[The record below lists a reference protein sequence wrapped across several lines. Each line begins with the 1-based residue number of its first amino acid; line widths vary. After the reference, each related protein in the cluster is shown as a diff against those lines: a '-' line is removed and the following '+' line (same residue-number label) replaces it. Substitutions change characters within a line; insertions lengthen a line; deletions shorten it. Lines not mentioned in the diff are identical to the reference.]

1 MLLLDEAIT
10 IPARARDFLGF
21 RRWAI
26 SDEFPQTGHISFL
39 DGEIFVDMSP
49 QEIENHDGIKGE
61 VTSRLI
67 TFNRRRKS
75 GRFFT
80 DRTLISN
87 EEANISHEPDGAFAL
102 WTTLES
108 ERLRLVSR
116 EGEEGPYLEL
126 LGSPDWVMEIVSKSS
141 VRKDTKV
148 LRELY
153 YRAGIAEYWL
163 IDPRGDELRFE
174 ILIAAKDGY
183 VPAQSRRGWQR
194 SRVFGRFFRLTR
206 RRGRMNLWEY
216 TLAMKT
222 RV

>member
-1 MLLLDEAIT
+1 VLLLDQTIT
-10 IPARARDFLGF
+10 IPAGARDLVGF
-21 RRWAI
+21 RRWAK
-26 SDEFPQTGHISFL
+26 SEEFPETGHISFL

-49 QEIENHDGIKGE
+49 QEIQNHDGIKGE

-67 TFNRRRKS
+67 TFNRRRKM

-80 DRTLISN
+80 DRTLLSN
-87 EEANISHEPDGAFAL
+87 EEGNLSHEPDGTFAL

-108 ERLRLVSR
+108 ERVRLVSR

-126 LGSPDWVMEIVSKSS
+126 FGSPDWVMEIVSKSS

-153 YRAGIAEYWL
+153 YRAGIGEYWL

-174 ILIAAKDGY
+174 ILVAGKQGY
-183 VPAQSRRGWQR
+183 VAAESKKGWQR
-194 SRVFGRFFRLTR
+194 SRVFGRFFRLRR

-216 TLAMKT
+216 TWEMKS